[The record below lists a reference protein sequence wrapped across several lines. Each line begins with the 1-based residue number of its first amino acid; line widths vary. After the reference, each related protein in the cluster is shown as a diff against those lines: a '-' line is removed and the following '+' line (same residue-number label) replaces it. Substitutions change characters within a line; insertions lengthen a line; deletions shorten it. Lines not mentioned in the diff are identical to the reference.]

1 MAWSPCSTNQK
12 YQLCMHFPTILA
24 LQMMNVVREVLFG
37 GRGKVEGMQE
47 RMDVTDRKIND
58 LLQYIDVALNNV
70 RRVSESL
77 LKSEYKH

>member
-1 MAWSPCSTNQK
+1 
-12 YQLCMHFPTILA
+12 MHFPTILA

-70 RRVSESL
+70 RRVS
-77 LKSEYKH
+77 LKVRI

>member
-1 MAWSPCSTNQK
+1 
-12 YQLCMHFPTILA
+12 MHFPTILA

>member
-1 MAWSPCSTNQK
+1 MAWSPCSMNQK
-12 YQLCMHFPTILA
+12 YQLRMHFPTILA

-70 RRVSESL
+70 RRVS
-77 LKSEYKH
+77 LKVRI